1 MILLN
6 IVLFTVKSRD
16 DGDDSKLGP
25 KRNEM
30 KTEMEHVIEHSCT
43 SVYCTVVY
51 QLVVCF
57 ILFVLVGWKKYCTFN
72 LQTTRTACAKQART
86 E

>member
-1 MILLN
+1 MVQSIYRTGLIGSELVILLN

-16 DGDDSKLGP
+16 DGDDFKLGP

-43 SVYCTVVY
+43 SVYCS
-51 QLVVCF
+51 LP
-57 ILFVLVGWKKYCTFN
+57 GSW
-72 LQTTRTACAKQART
+72 
-86 E
+86 